1 MKSARPD
8 PLAHHLLS
16 MAYNNAWANDRLLR
30 ACAQLS
36 QAEFEAQRCS
46 FFPSIKATLNHN
58 LCVDWFYVDAL
69 EREQQGLPPH
79 ADCYSFFAVDE
90 PFERCAELQ
99 QAQSK
104 VDLRLIAL
112 CGAQHDD
119 QLERIVTIARPGRPQ
134 LESRTRL
141 LAHLFQHQI
150 HHRGQVHAMLAGSS
164 VAPPQL
170 DEFFCAGEADER
182 AAEFAALGWTE
193 TLIWG
198 QP

>member
-1 MKSARPD
+1 
-8 PLAHHLLS
+8 
-16 MAYNNAWANDRLLR
+16 MAYNNGWANFRLLS

-58 LCVDWFYVDAL
+58 LCVDWFYLDAL
-69 EREQQGLPPH
+69 ERAQQDLAPH
-79 ADCYSFFAVDE
+79 PDCYSFFAVDE
-90 PFERCAELQ
+90 PFQRCADLQ
-99 QAQSK
+99 QEQLS
-104 VDLRLIAL
+104 VDRRLIAL
-112 CGAQHDD
+112 CAAQRDE
-119 QLERIVTIARPGRPQ
+119 QLETIITIARPGQPQ

-193 TLIWG
+193 AQIWG
-198 QP
+198 